1 MDEELQLT
9 DPEHPDAK
17 EAAAST
23 ARLLV
28 HLRDKRQRAA
38 SADQADIGLQP
49 DEKDD
54 DAQPS

>member
-1 MDEELQLT
+1 MDDELELS
-9 DPEHPDAK
+9 DPNHPEAK

-28 HLRDKRQRAA
+28 HLRGERDRK
-38 SADQADIGLQP
+38 STEADDTKTNR
-49 DEKDD
+49 KDV

>member
-9 DPEHPDAK
+9 DPDHPDAK

-38 SADQADIGLQP
+38 SADQTKIEPEP
-49 DEKDD
+49 DRKDSD
-54 DAQPS
+54 GKPS